1 MDKPEEEK
9 EKRGEKRDLAAH
21 TDEPE
26 LSPTKKTRLDAPA
39 PGTDAH
45 LRGAPTSGALQGDA
59 MDIDEPPLCTP
70 LCLLSSNFLFA
81 NTLSKLQST
90 LRFAESTWPSNS
102 STLK

>member
-1 MDKPEEEK
+1 MDKLEEEK

-26 LSPTKKTRLDAPA
+26 LSPAKKTRLEAPA

-45 LRGAPTSGALQGDA
+45 LRGTPTSGAVRVDA
-59 MDIDEPPLCTP
+59 MDIDEPQLCTLLCFFPRIP
-70 LCLLSSNFLFA
+70 LSLTFSA
-81 NTLSKLQST
+81 QLQST
-90 LRFAESTWPSNS
+90 LKFTKSTWQSNS